1 MKGSLNEW
9 TRQVPLLCSE
19 GSMKKMCELAQQGT
33 IHGDGNFHST
43 ESFHEL
49 VREN

>member
-1 MKGSLNEW
+1 MNGSLNKW
-9 TRQVPLLCSE
+9 IRQVPLLCSE
-19 GSMKKMCELAQQGT
+19 GSMKMCELVQQGT
-33 IHGDGNFHST
+33 IHGDGNFHSI